1 MGLLRKETNMRLLL
15 LLAIFFA
22 ALTVSFGVPVPQ
34 RGRRPGRGPGRG
46 PPGRRPPR
54 VAGQEDV
61 HQTTTTDS
69 PDPLV
74 EISGLLPL
82 LAPLVSSEDLS
93 PSLQPTLLAVS
104 LEDSLQPLPP
114 SCEPNQ
120 PNPAYLYL
128 GLQPVPG
135 T

>member
-1 MGLLRKETNMRLLL
+1 MGTPEKRDQHEAAPPLGRQLFLSSQFFHLSRQYSLLL
-15 LLAIFFA
+15 SQCPLVSLYRSAAGVLVEVLAE
-22 ALTVSFGVPVPQ
+22 
-34 RGRRPGRGPGRG
+34 
-46 PPGRRPPR
+46 
-54 VAGQEDV
+54 AGQEGV

-128 GLQPVPG
+128 G
-135 T
+135 

>member
-1 MGLLRKETNMRLLL
+1 MRLLL

-34 RGRRPGRGPGRG
+34 RAGVLVEVLAEAHQEGDLPQ
-46 PPGRRPPR
+46 

-61 HQTTTTDS
+61 HLHQTTES

-82 LAPLVSSEDLS
+82 LVPLVSPEDFS
-93 PSLQPTLLAVS
+93 PSLQPTLLATS
-104 LEDSLQPLPP
+104 LEDSLQPLPL